1 MAKNKSFAD
10 KMAKG
15 AKDDGTCSQCGEVK
29 NSVLVVAS
37 EKKESTESW
46 KFKEKMVHVCKCN
59 ENEVYA

>member
-1 MAKNKSFAD
+1 MAKDKSFAA
-10 KMAKG
+10 KMGKSAK
-15 AKDDGTCSQCGEVK
+15 ADGECPQCHEMR

-37 EKKESTESW
+37 EKKENTESW